1 MTDQGCFYDRLLAGL
16 RKSPHIENPYSHAD
30 RIVRALA
37 GGDRMVAD
45 VQESESFDVQQ
56 GALGIRIPSGRFLQL
71 APLSGAADFLEAE
84 VSARCSSQ

>member
-16 RKSPHIENPYSHAD
+16 RQSPHIENPYSHAD

-37 GGDRMVAD
+37 GGDRMIAD
-45 VQESESFDVQQ
+45 VQESESFDVQH

-71 APLSGAADFLEAE
+71 APLSGAAGVDA
-84 VSARCSSQ
+84 